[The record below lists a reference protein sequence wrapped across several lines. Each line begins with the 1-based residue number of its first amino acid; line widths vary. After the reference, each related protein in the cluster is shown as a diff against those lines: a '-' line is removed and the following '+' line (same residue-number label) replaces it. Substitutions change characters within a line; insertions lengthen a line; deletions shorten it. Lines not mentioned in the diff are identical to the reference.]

1 MVQSRVRALPGGK
14 CSYCLNLTY
23 VGNQVLP
30 RARLSS
36 AGEKRKNEVFL
47 VLCLD
52 VPFVNTGALVFQ
64 MCFRFISLK
73 YL

>member
-1 MVQSRVRALPGGK
+1 M
-14 CSYCLNLTY
+14 
-23 VGNQVLP
+23 
-30 RARLSS
+30 SS